1 MMAMATVAAIFVGV
15 ALVVVMFDL
24 VMMRLLDLPV
34 IVNVTLRCVSVS
46 HFLYECVLNDRCR
59 CYISIVIIL
68 VRVVIIITVI
78 KVLMVIVSIE
88 VRMVKVGV

>member
-1 MMAMATVAAIFVGV
+1 MMAMATMAIFVGV

-24 VMMRLLDLPV
+24 MMMRLLNLPV
-34 IVNVTLRCVSVS
+34 IVNVTLRCVTVS

-68 VRVVIIITVI
+68 VRMVIIIAVI